1 MILNEWLE
9 IWLNKYVK
17 HTVKLRTYIVYQNII
32 KLHIEPSLGKID
44 LLEIDSDILQSFL
57 NNKIEHGNLK
67 NEKALSI
74 NTILMIKSILKQS
87 LDFAFKLGL
96 IDNKCFTFILL
107 PKRKEKEV
115 DAFELEEQKILEN
128 YCLKS
133 KKNNH
138 FGIVLCLYTG
148 IRIGELL
155 ALTWDDIDFD
165 KKLLF
170 VRHTLTLIKE
180 DGLYKNILQNPK
192 TINSKRIIPLPT
204 RIIAYLKKIKRKST
218 SKYIISTRTNGVVSI
233 RSYQRTFAKI
243 LNKCHIGYKNFHSL
257 RHTFATRALELG
269 MDVKTLSEIL
279 GHKNASITLNRYS
292 HSMMKHKVLM
302 MNKLGKTLE

>member
-44 LLEIDSDILQSFL
+44 LLEIDSNILQSFL

-96 IDNKCFTFILL
+96 INNKYFTFILL

-279 GHKNASITLNRYS
+279 GHKSASITLNRYS

>member
-1 MILNEWLE
+1 MILNDWLE
-9 IWLNKYVK
+9 TWLNKYVK

-32 KLHIEPSLGKID
+32 KLHIEPVLGKID

-57 NNKIEHGNLK
+57 NNKIERGNLK

-87 LDFAFKLGL
+87 LDFSFKLGL
-96 IDNKCFTFILL
+96 INNKYFTFILL

-180 DGLYKNILQNPK
+180 NGLYKNILQNPK

-204 RIIAYLKKIKRKST
+204 GIVAYLKKIRRKST

-279 GHKNASITLNRYS
+279 GHKNAAITLNRYS